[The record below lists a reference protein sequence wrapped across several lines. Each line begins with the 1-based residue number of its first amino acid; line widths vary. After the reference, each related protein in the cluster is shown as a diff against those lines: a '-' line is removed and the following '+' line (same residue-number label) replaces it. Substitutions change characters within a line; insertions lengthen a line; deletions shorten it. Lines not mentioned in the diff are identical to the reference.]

1 MLFHLILKT
10 TLWSRCHYYW
20 ASLLAEKVKNAPAMR
35 ETWVRS
41 LGWKDPL
48 EKKMAT
54 HSSMLVWEIPRT
66 EGLVGY
72 SPWGHRE
79 SDMTERLSLFTIII
93 AILQIKKM
101 RHGMDCLS
109 HREWVFPSKWGN
121 SNAWKVLHATDS
133 QTPQIQHV
141 QQEGQ
146 SVRRRNCERRQ
157 IREEKCVLLLPLKT
171 GEGAMHLRT

>member
-1 MLFHLILKT
+1 MLFHSILKT
-10 TLWSRCHYYW
+10 TLWSRCHYYR
-20 ASLLAEKVKNAPAMR
+20 ASLVTQKVKNVPVMR

-54 HSSMLVWEIPRT
+54 HSSILAWEIPRT

-72 SPWGHRE
+72 SPWGHKE
-79 SDMTERLSLFTIII
+79 SDMTEQLSLFTIVI
-93 AILQIKKM
+93 AVLQIKKM
-101 RHGMDCLS
+101 RHGMDYLS
-109 HREWVFPSKWGN
+109 HRQWVFPSRWGN
-121 SNAWKVLHATDS
+121 SNTWKVLHAIAS

-146 SVRRRNCERRQ
+146 SVRRRNCERKQRSE
-157 IREEKCVLLLPLKT
+157 RRNMCCCWLWK
-171 GEGAMHLRT
+171 